1 MNRQIKALQALPKLE
16 KLTRVAAYARVSS
29 GKDAMLHSLS
39 QQVNY
44 YCNLIQT
51 HPDWEYAGVY
61 ADEAYTGTKDE
72 RPEFLKLIAA
82 CKAGQVDMILTKSIS
97 RFARNTVTLLNTVRS
112 LKALGIDVYF
122 EEQNIHSL
130 SSDGELMLTILA
142 SYAQEESRSV
152 SENVKWRI
160 RKGFQNGELINW
172 NFMYGYR
179 ISKKEGVQIE
189 ASEAAIVR
197 DIFKKA
203 IAGNSLESIA
213 KGLNRSGHLG
223 LRGGKWKS
231 AHIRELLQNEKYTGN
246 ALLQKQ
252 FVVDHMTKKEIENK
266 GELPQYYATE
276 THPAIIDQSTFDEAQ
291 TVLQR
296 IVAQHGPVKS
306 PSKHEFTGMIV
317 CPKCG
322 RNFKYVKSNRSPA
335 WICPT
340 YYEEG
345 KAACMSKKIP
355 DATIKK
361 LACIVIGTSEFD
373 STLFQST
380 VKKMVATGANE
391 LTFYFTDGRVEP
403 YTWKDRSRAESWDS
417 TMRQQA
423 AERMRRRYHG

>member
-231 AHIRELLQNEKYTGN
+231 AHIRELLQNE
-246 ALLQKQ
+246 
-252 FVVDHMTKKEIENK
+252 

-296 IVAQHGPVKS
+296 IVAHHGPMKS
-306 PSKHEFTGMIV
+306 PSKHEFTGMIA

-355 DATIKK
+355 DSTIKK

>member
-1 MNRQIKALQALPKLE
+1 MSRQIKALQALPKME

-61 ADEAYTGTKDE
+61 ADEACTGTKNE

-112 LKALGIDVYF
+112 LKALGIDVFF

-276 THPAIIDQSTFDEAQ
+276 THPAIIDQSTFDETQ

-296 IVAQHGPVKS
+296 IVAHHGPMKS
-306 PSKHEFTGMIV
+306 PSKHEFTGMIA

-322 RNFKYVKSNRSPA
+322 RNFKYVKTNGTPG

-345 KAACMSKKIP
+345 KAACASKKIP
-355 DATIKK
+355 DATVKN

-403 YTWKDRSRAESWDS
+403 YTWEDRSRAESWDS